1 MSNKIEKELGE
12 LSKMDSQD
20 AKIKKMVCIKEKIVK
35 EQKKL
40 EELSDSLLMDD
51 DSKSK
56 KKLKKGIQLDELVK
70 SFEESEELDQK
81 IKLYQDIKLYISS
94 VEESLFVTN

>member
-1 MSNKIEKELGE
+1 
-12 LSKMDSQD
+12 
-20 AKIKKMVCIKEKIVK
+20 MVCIKEKIVK

>member
-1 MSNKIEKELGE
+1 MSNKIEKELEE
-12 LSKMDSQD
+12 LLTMESQD
-20 AKIKKMVCIKEKIVK
+20 VKIKKMVCIKEKIVK

-40 EELSDSLLMDD
+40 EELSDSLLMDE

-56 KKLKKGIQLDELVK
+56 KKLKKGIQLDQLVK
-70 SFEESEELDQK
+70 SFEESEELEQK

>member
-1 MSNKIEKELGE
+1 MSNKIEKELEE
-12 LSKMDSQD
+12 LSTMESQD
-20 AKIKKMVCIKEKIVK
+20 LKIKKMVCIKEKIAK

-56 KKLKKGIQLDELVK
+56 KKLKKGIQLDQLVK
-70 SFEESEELDQK
+70 SFEESEDLEQK

>member
-12 LSKMDSQD
+12 LSKTDSQD

-51 DSKSK
+51 DPKSK

-70 SFEESEELDQK
+70 SFEESEELEQK